1 MRAMNIPSPP
11 RQSTEDIARE
21 LLALAPAYAPTPLL
35 DLRDLARELGLAQLL
50 AKDEGRRY
58 LGSFKSLGGAY
69 AGLRALARVAGTDIA
84 GLCNP
89 GNRRA
94 ALPALICASAGNHG
108 LAVAAAARFAGAP
121 AHIYLH
127 ADVPSHRARR
137 IAAQGAEIR
146 RVDGAYD
153 DAVEVAAEAARAG
166 EGILIA
172 DTADDPADPIV
183 ADVMAG
189 YQIIA
194 SEIREQVASANYP
207 RPTHLFVQA
216 GVGGL
221 AGAMVAGLKSWLAA
235 PAIVV
240 VVEPEKA
247 ACVGAALAEH
257 RLVRVAGD
265 LKTLAEMLS
274 CGRASAPAIETLRRN
289 DVRAIAVSEA
299 ELAEAPHAL
308 GAAGGPPTTPS
319 GATGFAGLKRAIAST
334 DADFAIDDGSRI
346 LLIVS
351 EAATEGGPS

>member
-1 MRAMNIPSPP
+1 MNIPSSS
-11 RQSTEDIARE
+11 RQSAEDIARE
-21 LLALAPAYAPTPLL
+21 LVGLAPAYAPTPLL
-35 DLRDLARELGLAQLL
+35 DLRDLASELGLTQLL
-50 AKDEGRRY
+50 VKDEGRRY

-69 AGLRALARVAGTDIA
+69 AGLCALARIAGTDI
-84 GLCNP
+84 GGVCDR

-127 ADVPSHRARR
+127 SGVPAHRARR

-146 RVDGAYD
+146 WVDGAYD
-153 DAVEVAAEAARAG
+153 DAVEIAAEAARAG

-172 DTADDPADPIV
+172 DTADDPSDPIV

-189 YQIIA
+189 YGIIA
-194 SEIREQVASANYP
+194 AEIRDQVASAGYP

-221 AGAMVAGLKSWLAA
+221 AGAMAAELKSWLAA

-240 VVEPEKA
+240 IVEPEKA
-247 ACVGAALAEH
+247 ACVAAALVEN

-265 LKTLAEMLS
+265 LKTVAEMLS
-274 CGRASAPAIETLRRN
+274 CGRASAPAIEELRRN
-289 DVRAIAVSEA
+289 DARAIAVSEA
-299 ELAEAPHAL
+299 ELVEAPRAL
-308 GAAGGPPTTPS
+308 GAAGGPLTTPS
-319 GATGFAGLKRAIAST
+319 GATGFAGLKRAIAGK
-334 DADFAIDDGSRI
+334 DGEFAIGERSRI

-351 EAATEGGPS
+351 EAATESEP